1 MHRQLALQL
10 SFKLKQEYYEMYGF
24 ISESMSLVI
33 VRYNT
38 LILRVTQDKGAR
50 ISQRLE
56 LR

>member
-1 MHRQLALQL
+1 MHIQLALQL

>member
-1 MHRQLALQL
+1 MHIQLALQL

-38 LILRVTQDKGAR
+38 LILQVTQDKGAR